1 MEGEIVRRKLAKGR
15 QSGPPRLPGVGATAH
30 AVNALTQAI
39 RDGRYAPG
47 ERLVESRLTA
57 ELGVSRSSVR
67 EALRRL
73 EANGL
78 VRVALNRG
86 AVVRALEP
94 ADVVE
99 ILEVREV
106 LEGLAAA
113 LAARRIDRHDNR
125 SRARAMLR
133 RVETIRAGELE
144 VDHLEDNT
152 AFHDFVLELGGN
164 RTLAHQVRQLQL
176 PAIRAWF
183 FDRLNA
189 SDWDRS
195 LAEHQ
200 QILEA
205 VLEGDP
211 VLAQQL
217 MCAHVRRT
225 RRRFETL
232 PD

>member
-1 MEGEIVRRKLAKGR
+1 MDIKSRP
-15 QSGPPRLPGVGATAH
+15 SGPPRLPGVGATAH
-30 AVNALTQAI
+30 VVNALTQAI

-73 EANGL
+73 EADGL

-94 ADVVE
+94 TDVLE
-99 ILEVREV
+99 ILEVREA

-113 LAARRIDRHDNR
+113 LAARRIDCDDNR
-125 SRARAMLR
+125 SRVREMLR
-133 RVETIRAGELE
+133 RVEAIRAGDVE

-152 AFHDFVLELGGN
+152 AFHDFVLGLGGN

-176 PAIRAWF
+176 PAVRAWF
-183 FDRLNA
+183 FDRLSA
-189 SDWDRS
+189 SDWERS

-205 VLEGDP
+205 LLEGDP

-225 RRRFETL
+225 RRLFETL
-232 PD
+232 PG